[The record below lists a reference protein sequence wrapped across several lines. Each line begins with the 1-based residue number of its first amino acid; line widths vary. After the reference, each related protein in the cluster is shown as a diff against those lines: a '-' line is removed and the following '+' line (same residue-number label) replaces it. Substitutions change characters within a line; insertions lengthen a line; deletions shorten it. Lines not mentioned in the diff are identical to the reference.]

1 MQSISNFVNCAL
13 INYCVD
19 DFDIQN
25 VQGRLNE
32 KMKVDGWISIILSNS
47 EFVLLKF
54 NNGVFMNEG
63 FVVNDQKVFK
73 VVLSHQVRH
82 I

>member
-1 MQSISNFVNCAL
+1 MQSISDFVNCAL

-32 KMKVDGWISIILSNS
+32 KGKVDGWISLILSNR
-47 EFVLLKF
+47 ECVVLKF
-54 NNGVFMNEG
+54 SKGVFMDEG
-63 FVVNDQKVFK
+63 FVVNDQKVFY
-73 VVLSHQVRH
+73 VF
-82 I
+82 